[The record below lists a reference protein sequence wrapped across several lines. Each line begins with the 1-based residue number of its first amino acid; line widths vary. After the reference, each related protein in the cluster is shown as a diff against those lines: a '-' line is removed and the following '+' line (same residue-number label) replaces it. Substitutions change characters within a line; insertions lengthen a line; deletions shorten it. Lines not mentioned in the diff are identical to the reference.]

1 MKHLFC
7 FCFLFICLTGV
18 LAARQWTAPEGE
30 TLRYAVNWPSG
41 LSLGE
46 AELKAFRDG
55 DLWRFSLG
63 LEAAVPGFAIA
74 DRYSSAA
81 GVDLCTVEFEKRI
94 SHGKESAGERAT
106 FHQAS
111 GAARR
116 ETIGGGA
123 SEFSIPACAKD
134 ALAFLFYLR
143 RELAEGRLPPP
154 QTVFFG
160 APYQISMEYGGR
172 QKMVAGEQS
181 FDCDR
186 IMARAKGPASETSF
200 EIFFAREPERRPVMF
215 RLSLPLGS
223 FSMELIP

>member
-1 MKHLFC
+1 MA
-7 FCFLFICLTGV
+7 GS
-18 LAARQWTAPEGE
+18 QPPAPEAE
-30 TLRYAVNWPSG
+30 KLRYAVNWPSG

-46 AELKAFRDG
+46 AELEAARDG
-55 DLWRFSLG
+55 ELWRFSFV
-63 LEAAVPGFAIA
+63 LEAAVPGFSIA

-81 GVDLCTVEFEKRI
+81 GPDLCTVEFEKRI
-94 SHGKESAGERAT
+94 SHGKQSAIERTT
-106 FHQAS
+106 FQQAS

-116 ETIGGGA
+116 ETIGGGS
-123 SEFSIPACAKD
+123 SEFSITACAKD

-160 APYQISMEYGGR
+160 APYQLSMEYGGR

-186 IMARAKGPASETSF
+186 ITARAKGPASETTF
-200 EIFFAREPERRPVMF
+200 EMFFAREPQRRPVMF